1 MWHIYSC
8 DAYAAKLHTDGLLR
22 LTLLNYSIAAFLHQN
37 QMFVGQVLV
46 VLKALSRFITIDGD
60 KMFYL
65 YIYLQIEMKEM
76 KLKYRGQVWSFYH
89 CRDSVVIA
97 FGNNEALKR

>member
-1 MWHIYSC
+1 
-8 DAYAAKLHTDGLLR
+8 
-22 LTLLNYSIAAFLHQN
+22 
-37 QMFVGQVLV
+37 MFVGQVLV

-76 KLKYRGQVWSFYH
+76 KLKYRGQV
-89 CRDSVVIA
+89 
-97 FGNNEALKR
+97 